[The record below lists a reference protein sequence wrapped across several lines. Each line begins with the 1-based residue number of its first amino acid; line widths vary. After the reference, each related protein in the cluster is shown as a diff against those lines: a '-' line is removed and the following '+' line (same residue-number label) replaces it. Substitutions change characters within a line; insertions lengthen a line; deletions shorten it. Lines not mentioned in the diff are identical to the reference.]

1 MPAFPSHTLSGPTVR
16 PRLAGPGPR
25 SGLADRI
32 RTLRV
37 RVLLALAALLA
48 TVPALAVDESDL
60 LPVDQAFVLKA
71 RALDRD
77 RIELRTGATPARKP
91 AATTAAPAKPVA
103 RR

>member
-60 LPVDQAFVLKA
+60 LPVDQAFVLS
-71 RALDRD
+71 
-77 RIELRTGATPARKP
+77 
-91 AATTAAPAKPVA
+91 AAPWIATASSCAGRSPTTTTCTVIA
-103 RR
+103 PR